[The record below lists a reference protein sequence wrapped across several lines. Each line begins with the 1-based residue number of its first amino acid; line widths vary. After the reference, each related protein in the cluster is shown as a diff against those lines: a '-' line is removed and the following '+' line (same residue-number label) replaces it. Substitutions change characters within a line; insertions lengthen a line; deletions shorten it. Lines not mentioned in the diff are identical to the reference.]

1 MNNER
6 RRIME
11 NNELRQQQIEA
22 LKTLYD
28 YNKRLIY
35 AIPQLTEELNED
47 KKPDTEEYQQ
57 KIVEGLNWEIQILN
71 RTMDLI
77 NEEEEKISKES
88 INSHIKILEQ
98 ALLSKE
104 DTLIAKAMEQEILPV
119 LEQIDEVI
127 SEFLL
132 KVL

>member
-1 MNNER
+1 M
-6 RRIME
+6 
-11 NNELRQQQIEA
+11 
-22 LKTLYD
+22 
-28 YNKRLIY
+28 
-35 AIPQLTEELNED
+35 
-47 KKPDTEEYQQ
+47 
-57 KIVEGLNWEIQILN
+57 
-71 RTMDLI
+71 I

>member
-1 MNNER
+1 
-6 RRIME
+6 ME

-104 DTLIAKAMEQEILPV
+104 DTLIAKAMEQEILRV

>member
-1 MNNER
+1 
-6 RRIME
+6 ME

-22 LKTLYD
+22 LKTLYE

-35 AIPQLTEELNED
+35 AIPQLAEELKED

-104 DTLIAKAMEQEILPV
+104 DTSIAKAMEQEILPV
-119 LEQIDEVI
+119 LEQIDEAI

>member
-1 MNNER
+1 
-6 RRIME
+6 ME

-57 KIVEGLNWEIQILN
+57 KIVEGLN
-71 RTMDLI
+71 
-77 NEEEEKISKES
+77 
-88 INSHIKILEQ
+88 
-98 ALLSKE
+98 
-104 DTLIAKAMEQEILPV
+104 
-119 LEQIDEVI
+119 
-127 SEFLL
+127 
-132 KVL
+132 

>member
-1 MNNER
+1 
-6 RRIME
+6 ME